1 MLNYLDSV
9 VICHPAPVSI
19 KEIKVIKIPPSW
31 ICAEGRCSFASKFCI
46 SYSPPQAEDD
56 MFFKKKRMLAEAIFV
71 KCKDSGDVI
80 AYEFVNYKGQS
91 SV

>member
-19 KEIKVIKIPPSW
+19 KEIKIPPSW
-31 ICAEGRCSFASKFCI
+31 ICAE
-46 SYSPPQAEDD
+46 EDD
-56 MFFKKKRMLAEAIFV
+56 MFFKRKRMLAEAIFV
-71 KCKDSGDVI
+71 KYKDSGDVI